1 MDTTKVIVTLLILT
15 IVLSVATVAFNA
27 LSGGKTVTVNH
38 SKGADTATV
47 GLFVEGGAPAADKA
61 TVGLSVVDNQ

>member
-27 LSGGKTVTVNH
+27 LSGGKTVTVDN
-38 SKGADTATV
+38 SKRVDTATV
-47 GLFVEGGAPAADKA
+47 GLYIEGGQPVTEKA
-61 TVGLSVVDNQ
+61 TVGLSVVG

>member
-27 LSGGKTVTVNH
+27 YAGGKTVVVDT
-38 SKGADTATV
+38 SKKSDTATV
-47 GLFVEGGAPAADKA
+47 GLYVEGGQPATGKA
-61 TVGLSVVDNQ
+61 NVGLSVVG